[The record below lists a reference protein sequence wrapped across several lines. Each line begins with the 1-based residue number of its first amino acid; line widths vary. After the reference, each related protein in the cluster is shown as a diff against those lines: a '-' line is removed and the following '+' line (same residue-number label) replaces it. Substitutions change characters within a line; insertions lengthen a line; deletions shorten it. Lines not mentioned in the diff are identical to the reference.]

1 MKLLDRYVLRELIV
15 PFLIGSVT
23 LLLMFQANTLIA
35 FMKQYASQN
44 VPTLAIIQLLLYK
57 TPEFLKFTLPSTMAL
72 ASSLAM
78 SRLARESELTAMRS
92 AGASIRRVVVPIG
105 VFGAVIAVG
114 NFLIVDRLQPIAE
127 TKFKEVVN
135 KAVMLGTAPV
145 FVQNIFFRAGRMNV
159 FFGSAQRMQ
168 NGATM
173 VRDVMLVEH
182 MEAGKISIITAEEG
196 TFDKGIW
203 RFEKM
208 ILRVMKG
215 DQLVSFTTKKEG
227 TIDQKITVEDIFST
241 QQPSEF
247 TTREL
252 GKQIGIEKQAGRQ
265 TRPLEIEFHSRYA
278 LPFACLIMAIAG
290 PGFAVRFGKSGG
302 FIGILLAVMLMWA
315 YYNLYVIST
324 EILGKVQW
332 CPAFV
337 SAWLANVLFAIL
349 GIWGLRRLE

>member
-1 MKLLDRYVLRELIV
+1 MKLLDRYVLRELLV
-15 PFLIGSVT
+15 PFFIGAVT

-44 VPTLAIIQLLLYK
+44 VPTLAIVQLLIYK
-57 TPEFLKFTLPSTMAL
+57 SPEFLKYTLPSTMAL

-92 AGASIRRVVVPIG
+92 AGASIRRVVIPIG
-105 VFGAVIAVG
+105 VFGAFIAIANFYVIDKV
-114 NFLIVDRLQPIAE
+114 QPMAE

-182 MEAGKISIITAEEG
+182 LEAGKISLVTAKEG

-203 RFEKM
+203 GFKEM
-208 ILRVMKG
+208 IFRVMKE
-215 DQLVSFTTKKEG
+215 DQLLSFRTQDRG

-241 QQPSEF
+241 QQAVEF
-247 TTREL
+247 STKELREHIRL
-252 GKQIGIEKQAGRQ
+252 ERLAGRQ
-265 TRPLEIEFHSRYA
+265 TRSLEVEYFSRYA

-290 PGFAVRFGKSGG
+290 PGFAIRFGKSGG

-324 EILGKVQW
+324 EILGKVPA
-332 CPAFV
+332 CPAWV
-337 SAWLANVLFAIL
+337 AAWLPNIVFAIL